1 MEPVAGAPPHDPV
14 DRLIVELRAYIGAPK
29 AKGGQKKDHRWTSGI
44 SVTFDTE
51 TTTDPS
57 QRLGFGAYQIRD
69 RGELIERGFFHA
81 ADLSAADLTTLREAF
96 SGMEPTDAGERL
108 CLRSRAEFVDEVF
121 FGWGHDVG
129 GLVVGFNLPFDISRI
144 PIEPTADVTPWTYAR
159 GSMKGGFSFD
169 FGGRHPNL
177 RVKHLSQR
185 AAFINFAAKHSNE
198 SNPDPGL
205 FVDVKTLAAALT
217 GQSHTLESLTGLLK
231 TTPKSPLDSYDGPL
245 TPEKVAYCMNDVQ
258 ATWECFA
265 KLADRYEAFGLERTG
280 LHELYSEASLGK
292 AYLQAMNITPWRR
305 AQPDFPPE
313 LLGQIMSTYY
323 GGRAEVHIRREP
335 TPVIHCDF
343 LSMYPTV
350 CTLMGLWR
358 YVIAEGITWIDA
370 TDEIRDLVGSCERDD
385 LRCPELWAKLHCIVQ
400 VKPDDDVFPVRAEYF
415 SEIPAIDGGR
425 QPATIGLNRLTS
437 REPIWFTLADVLASR
452 LLTGKS
458 PEILQ
463 AVRFDPKGPQR
474 DLRSVMLE
482 GVELQPAQHDFYRML
497 IDQRRRVQAAENA
510 AGEADK
516 PALNASQQGLKI
528 LANSTSY
535 GIFVEVNVQQLEKAK
550 TVTCYDFRGVGRK
563 MTAKKVEEPGRYY
576 HPLLATLITGAA
588 RLMLALAERNAID
601 QGLDWAFCDTDSLA
615 IANTADLPKAEF
627 IDRVKAVLAWYETL
641 NPYEAKGSIL
651 QLEKV
656 NFPAGQHNDPTTLRP
671 VNCLAISAKR
681 YVLFDRGESGEPVIR
696 KATAHGLGHLL
707 SPYQDPDKERAS
719 KRLQR
724 IGVHLWQED
733 LWRAII
739 EAHDRGRPDQPDL
752 SPLAR
757 LDLPAASRYAATNQT
772 LFAWFKAYNASRTPL
787 EQVRP
792 FNFLLAYQAKS
803 RMEMASV
810 DLHALV
816 EAAWRRREPNP
827 ASRYSKDL
835 VVDPP
840 EVFDRRNGDDVPWGW
855 LKTYQRAL
863 ARHHL
868 HSELKFRGGEDA
880 ERGTL
885 RRRHVHVWAAIPI
898 GKEADNLEE
907 RQAIGDDGDD
917 VLEWEMARADRA
929 RVMVEIET
937 TLKSHGISDAR
948 LTRTARVS
956 HHTLSDLRAGKR
968 VTQQSLRRMAHAIEE
983 LRHEAEAVAGVNE
996 DWLAYARQLRDEVG
1010 GRNKLAVVLGLNP
1023 SYVGRFLNGD
1033 KPVTAALIG
1042 RLKRVR
1048 SVESLRQP
1056 GHRPR
1061 SAPMRH

>member
-1 MEPVAGAPPHDPV
+1 MAPVTGTQHGDPV
-14 DRLIVELRAYIGAPK
+14 DRLIIELRAYMGAPT
-29 AKGGQKKDHRWTSGI
+29 KGGGRKRERRWTSGI

-57 QRLGFGAYQIRD
+57 QRLRFGAYQVRD
-69 RGELIERGFFHA
+69 RGELIERGVFYA
-81 ADLSAADLTTLREAF
+81 SDLSASDLAVLREAF
-96 SGMEPTDAGERL
+96 AGVEPTDAGERL
-108 CLRSRAEFVDEVF
+108 CVRSRAEFVEEVF
-121 FGWGHDVG
+121 FKWGHDIG
-129 GLVVGFNLPFDISRI
+129 GLVIGFNLPFDLSRI
-144 PIEPTADVTPWTYAR
+144 PIDPTDNDAPWTFAR
-159 GSMKGGFSFD
+159 GDMKGGFSFD

-198 SNPDPGL
+198 KNPDPGL

-217 GQSHTLESLTGLLK
+217 GQSHSLESLTELLK
-231 TTPKSPLDSYDGPL
+231 TVPKSPLDTYDGPL
-245 TPEKVAYCMNDVQ
+245 TSEMVAYCMNDVQ

-265 KLADRYEAFGLERTG
+265 KLAERYEAYGLERTG

-292 AYLQAMNITPWRR
+292 AYLQAMNIEPWRR

-350 CTLMGLWR
+350 CTLMGLWQF
-358 YVIAEGITWIDA
+358 VIAEGVTWADA
-370 TDEIRDLVGSCERDD
+370 SDEIRELVRSSERDD
-385 LRCPELWAKLHCIVQ
+385 LRRPELWAKLHCIVQ
-400 VKPDDDVFPVRAEYF
+400 VKPDDDIFPVRAEYF
-415 SEIPAIDGGR
+415 SDIPTIDGGR

-437 REPIWFTLADVLASR
+437 REPLWFTLADVLAAK
-452 LLTGKS
+452 LLSGKS

-463 AVRFDPKGPQR
+463 SLRFAPKAPQR

-482 GVELQPAQHDFYRML
+482 GVELQPAQHDFYRLL

-510 AGEADK
+510 ASEADK

-535 GIFVEVNVQQLEKAK
+535 GIFVEVNVKPLEKAE
-550 TVTCYDFRGVGRK
+550 TVTCYDFRGAGRR
-563 MTAKKVEEPGRYY
+563 MTAKKMEEPGRYY

-588 RLMLALAERNAID
+588 RLMLALAERNATD

-615 IANTADLPKAEF
+615 IANTTDLPTPEF
-627 IDRVKAVLAWYETL
+627 KRRVEAVLAWFETL

-656 NFPAGQHNDPTTLRP
+656 NFPAGQHNDPATLRP

-681 YVLFDRGESGEPVIR
+681 YVLFDRDDEGAPVIR
-696 KATAHGLGHLL
+696 KATAHGLGHMLP
-707 SPYQDPDKERAS
+707 PYQDPDKERAR

-739 EAHDRGRPDQPDL
+739 AAYGQGRPDQPDL
-752 SPLAR
+752 SSLSH

-772 LFAWFKAYNASRTPL
+772 LFAWFKAYNASRSPL
-787 EQVRP
+787 EWVRP
-792 FNFLLAYQAKS
+792 FNFLLAFQTKS
-803 RMEMASV
+803 RMELAAT
-810 DLHALV
+810 DPEALAD
-816 EAAWRRREPNP
+816 AAWRRRSPNP
-827 ASRYSKDL
+827 ASRYSTDL
-835 VVDPP
+835 NKDPP
-840 EVFDRRNGDDVPWGW
+840 EVFDRANGNAVPWRW
-855 LKTYQRAL
+855 LKTYHRAL
-863 ARHHL
+863 NRHHL

-880 ERGTL
+880 DRGIL
-885 RRRHVHVWAAIPI
+885 RRRNVHVWAAIPI

-907 RQAIGDDGDD
+907 RQAIGDDGEDA
-917 VLEWEMARADRA
+917 VEWEMARADRA
-929 RVMVEIET
+929 RVLAEIEA
-937 TLKSHGISDAR
+937 TLDAHGISDAR
-948 LTRTARVS
+948 LVARARVS
-956 HHTLSDLRAGKR
+956 HHTLADLRANRR
-968 VTQQSLRRMAHAIEE
+968 VTQQSLRRIAHAIEE
-983 LRHEAEAVAGVNE
+983 LRHEAEAVAHVNE
-996 DWLAYARQLRDEVG
+996 DWLGYARRLRDEVG
-1010 GRNKLAVVLGLNP
+1010 GRNKLAKFLGVSAPYLGRVLKGEKPMTAEVV
-1023 SYVGRFLNGD
+1023 
-1033 KPVTAALIG
+1033 A
-1042 RLKRVR
+1042 RLKVMGTERTV
-1048 SVESLRQP
+1048 
-1056 GHRPR
+1056 
-1061 SAPMRH
+1061 